1 MHRLNFSFRA
11 KVTKYGDRLLETIE
25 STVNEYNGTSNK
37 DSRISPD
44 SGKRRRDENTSPNV
58 TEDDDFADMSIQSYK
73 KTARNKSNE
82 VDMVSEKLDFDFEDR
97 DGSEIRPEGRVLPW

>member
-1 MHRLNFSFRA
+1 MDGVQSFRA

-25 STVNEYNGTSNK
+25 STVNEYYGTSNK
-37 DSRISPD
+37 DSMISPD
-44 SGKRRRDENTSPNV
+44 TGKRRRDENTSRNV
-58 TEDDDFADMSIQSYK
+58 AEDDDDFAEMSIQSCK

-82 VDMVSEKLDFDFEDR
+82 FGMVVEKLDFDFEDE